1 VSERSSRRRLRLR
14 RKRKG
19 ETFAKILDVPDVVD
33 VAGALDVSDIVNAAD
48 GAAVAEV
55 VGHMGCCVVE
65 AVGSLAV
72 VFALLLVPAFLLLH

>member
-19 ETFAKILDVPDVVD
+19 EIFASKLSETGEIAKPSRTSSGFG
-33 VAGALDVSDIVNAAD
+33 AGDA
-48 GAAVAEV
+48 AEV

-72 VFALLLVPAFLLLH
+72 LLALLTVPAYLLMR